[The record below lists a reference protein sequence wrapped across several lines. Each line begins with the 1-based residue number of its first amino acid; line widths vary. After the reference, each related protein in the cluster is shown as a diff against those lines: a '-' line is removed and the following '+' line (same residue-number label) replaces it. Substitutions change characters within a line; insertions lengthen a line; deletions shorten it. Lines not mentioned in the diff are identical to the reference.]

1 MSVVNS
7 AYLQSHTSTNI
18 IDALSAQ
25 PGLAQITTGGGISK
39 PVIRGLG
46 FNRVVVVND
55 GVRQEGN
62 QWGNEH
68 GIEVDPQS
76 VSSVEVIKGPASLM
90 YGSDAMAGVILFRGA
105 PVAGQNTVKADAGTE
120 YQTNNGLFG
129 YTANVRGNQNGFVW
143 NGRWSDKM
151 AHAYKNPI
159 DRYVI
164 GSQFRTGYTGHD
176 RP

>member
-1 MSVVNS
+1 M
-7 AYLQSHTSTNI
+7 

-25 PGLAQITTGGGISK
+25 PGVSQITTGGGISK

-90 YGSDAMAGVILFRGA
+90 YGSDAMAGVILFRGD

-143 NGRWSDKM
+143 NARWSDKM

-159 DRYVI
+159 DR
-164 GSQFRTGYTGHD
+164 
-176 RP
+176 